1 MRRFYWKEKTDLVTR
16 RGEDNPEDDY
26 DPFDEVVRERKRP
39 NEDPS
44 PLEPKKKISIT
55 DEQRLRME
63 EMKAR
68 ALAKKAERE
77 AAKKAA
83 EAQSMPEVSSE
94 QE

>member
-1 MRRFYWKEKTDLVTR
+1 
-16 RGEDNPEDDY
+16 
-26 DPFDEVVRERKRP
+26 
-39 NEDPS
+39 
-44 PLEPKKKISIT
+44 
-55 DEQRLRME
+55 ME

-83 EAQSMPEVSSE
+83 EAQSMPEVTSE